1 MEIIENQSEVTIPE
15 ISDDI
20 LERAVIYEAN
30 IRQYS
35 SEGTFEEF
43 TKDIP
48 QLKKLGVKIIWL
60 MPVFPIS
67 KTKRKATGGD
77 FASLIEDETERERML
92 GSYYA
97 VSDFTKINPEFGNIE
112 EAAKSPLA
120 QQLFHLPFVKTVY
133 LAQNFIAIEKYSIVE
148 WADVQE
154 EVAEQIKDYLNEGGS
169 ILKTETEVSPKLV
182 PVTVYAESTPN
193 PSVMKF
199 VANKKLVLATAEF
212 KSIDTTANAPLVRQ
226 LFNFPFVKE
235 VFIDENYIS
244 INKYDIAEWNDIT
257 NDLREFIRNYLQE
270 DKEVLTN
277 ESIKE
282 KKSEIST
289 EAGEPIVLDDISQ
302 QVVDILEE
310 YIRPAVQSDGGNIVF
325 DSYDAQTKTVKVILQ
340 GACSGCP
347 SSTATLKSG
356 IETMMRDLLKGHV
369 DYVEAING

>member
-1 MEIIENQSEVTIPE
+1 MNTYTINIQSTSN
-15 ISDDI
+15 SDI
-20 LERAVIYEAN
+20 VKFEAN
-30 IRQYS
+30 QFLTRHES
-35 SEGTFEEF
+35 F
-43 TKDIP
+43 
-48 QLKKLGVKIIWL
+48 
-60 MPVFPIS
+60 
-67 KTKRKATGGD
+67 
-77 FASLIEDETERERML
+77 
-92 GSYYA
+92 
-97 VSDFTKINPEFGNIE
+97 EFGNIE

-289 EAGEPIVLDDISQ
+289 EAGEPKVLDDISQ

-325 DSYDAQTKTVKVILQ
+325 DSYNAQTKTVKVILQ